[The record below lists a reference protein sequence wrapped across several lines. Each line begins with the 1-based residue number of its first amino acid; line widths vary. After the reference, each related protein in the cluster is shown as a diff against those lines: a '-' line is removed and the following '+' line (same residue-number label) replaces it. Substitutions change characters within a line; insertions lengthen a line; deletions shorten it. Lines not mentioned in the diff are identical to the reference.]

1 MQAAEV
7 LDIKPF
13 MQLLLQST
21 SFDFY
26 EMVSATL
33 RTDMDY
39 LVDGKWNPAFF
50 TDEEIDT
57 YKLKEHSYI
66 PWALAKDKIFTLIK
80 GKKTPSVIKLVF
92 KLSNDNLLSFLKSVN
107 SSHNP
112 NDITGVYL
120 NITFQNQKLNVTCQI
135 SYNSFVLDKSLEQE
149 YFSNIITLLKS
160 YSITCS

>member
-57 YKLKEHSYI
+57 YKLKEHNYI

-92 KLSNDNLLSFLKSVN
+92 KLSNENLLSFLKSVN

-112 NDITGVYL
+112 NDITGIYL
-120 NITFQNQKLNVTCQI
+120 NVTFQNQKLNVICQI

-149 YFSNIITLLKS
+149 YFLKFITLLKS